1 MSFTNPRIYVVTGK
15 DDNNWQSDDE
25 CLFRRDPKWRWQLL
39 LFEVKKR
46 RRINSPVKSTPVS
59 RYPSPSPIPPRRL
72 SESERPFYSLWID
85 GQRVINFFLFFLFLY
100 FIFLPFFFYTG
111 VERKAEVRSF
121 LRRLFTFE
129 RFTEH
134 VEYPTVLALGTELI
148 HPPDVGGHKAAY
160 RRFSSDDRQYVYYRL
175 FLL

>member
-25 CLFRRDPKWRWQLL
+25 CLFRRGPKWRWQLL
-39 LFEVKKR
+39 LFEVKKLASNKFACEIQFR
-46 RRINSPVKSTPVS
+46 DIRP
-59 RYPSPSPIPPRRL
+59 PPRFHPDVYPNPRDRFIAYGL
-72 SESERPFYSLWID
+72 TGNELLIFFFFFFSFISF
-85 GQRVINFFLFFLFLY
+85 FFLF
-100 FIFLPFFFYTG
+100 FFFYTG

-134 VEYPTVLALGTELI
+134 VEYPMVLALGTELI

>member
-25 CLFRRDPKWRWQLL
+25 CLFRRGPKWRWQLL
-39 LFEVKKR
+39 LFKVKKR

-59 RYPSPSPIPPRRL
+59 RYPPPRFHPDVYPNPRDRFIAYGL
-72 SESERPFYSLWID
+72 TGNELLIFFFFFFSFISF
-85 GQRVINFFLFFLFLY
+85 FFL
-100 FIFLPFFFYTG
+100 FFFYTG

>member
-25 CLFRRDPKWRWQLL
+25 CLFRRGPKWRWQLL
-39 LFEVKKR
+39 LFKVKKR

-100 FIFLPFFFYTG
+100 FISLPFFFFLYG
-111 VERKAEVRSF
+111 SREKGRSS
-121 LRRLFTFE
+121 LVSPPAIHIR
-129 RFTEH
+129 
-134 VEYPTVLALGTELI
+134 TVYGT
-148 HPPDVGGHKAAY
+148 
-160 RRFSSDDRQYVYYRL
+160 R
-175 FLL
+175 